1 MPTRWWRGLTPQD
14 VAIALVVTAFAQLD
28 LWTNL
33 EGANHYG
40 PTAVAAAC
48 SAVATLALAFRRIA
62 PTMTACVVAAA
73 VGVPQLFT
81 VLTFELWGDFLPM
94 VIAAYSAARYAT
106 ARRAA
111 LGYAALFAAV
121 AVVFLR
127 VPAVGSVANIPMAA
141 IPLLVA
147 IVSGRLVRD
156 RHARHQIAE
165 QRASS
170 LAADRDAAIRAAVLE
185 ERGRIA
191 RELHDIVAHSVTVM
205 VIQAGAA
212 EDLLERNPAAA
223 RRSLEHVQETGRQ
236 AVADLGRML
245 GLLREPEPVP
255 ATSES
260 DGAISLLPQPGV
272 DDLDDLIAQFID
284 AGLPVEI
291 SVEGRPRPLAAGVGL
306 TVYRVVQESL
316 TNVIKHAAGG
326 PARVR
331 IAYDDNT
338 IAVDVRDGG
347 DDARWTPPVGSG
359 QDRADHVGHGLVGMR
374 ERAAIYGGSITAAAQ
389 PGGGFQVTLTLPSEP
404 GSTNV
409 PSSEATP
416 TKAPPTALTGA
427 ADRGTAA

>member
-1 MPTRWWRGLTPQD
+1 
-14 VAIALVVTAFAQLD
+14 
-28 LWTNL
+28 
-33 EGANHYG
+33 
-40 PTAVAAAC
+40 
-48 SAVATLALAFRRIA
+48 
-62 PTMTACVVAAA
+62 
-73 VGVPQLFT
+73 
-81 VLTFELWGDFLPM
+81 
-94 VIAAYSAARYAT
+94 
-106 ARRAA
+106 
-111 LGYAALFAAV
+111 
-121 AVVFLR
+121 
-127 VPAVGSVANIPMAA
+127 
-141 IPLLVA
+141 
-147 IVSGRLVRD
+147 
-156 RHARHQIAE
+156 
-165 QRASS
+165 
-170 LAADRDAAIRAAVLE
+170 
-185 ERGRIA
+185 
-191 RELHDIVAHSVTVM
+191 M

-338 IAVDVRDGG
+338 IAVDVRDSG

-359 QDRADHVGHGLVGMR
+359 QGSGRSRRAWPGRHAGARGHLRRLHNRCSTTGR
-374 ERAAIYGGSITAAAQ
+374 WI
-389 PGGGFQVTLTLPSEP
+389 PSDP
-404 GSTNV
+404 DPAFGTRIDGAV

-427 ADRGTAA
+427 AGRGTAA